1 MKFLPFGAGVLRGRL
16 CPRCYSLPRHRL
28 AWLYFG
34 RRTNLFTD
42 PLDVLHVAPEYT
54 LANRLRALANLNYLS
69 IDLNSPRAM
78 RAMDLTALELDDASF
93 DVILCSHVL
102 EHIPDDRR
110 AMRELHRVLRPGG
123 WAILQVPID
132 PERAVTYEDASITDP
147 ESRLEHFGQEDHV
160 RVYGSDYTDRLREAG
175 FTVDE
180 VDFAATLDPA
190 ECRRMDVRA
199 TETIFRCT
207 K

>member
-1 MKFLPFGAGVLRGRL
+1 M
-16 CPRCYSLPRHRL
+16 
-28 AWLYFG
+28 
-34 RRTNLFTD
+34 
-42 PLDVLHVAPEYT
+42 LHVAPEYT
-54 LANRLRALANLNYLS
+54 LSNRLQALSNLNYLS
-69 IDLNSPRAM
+69 IDLSSRRAM
-78 RAMDLTALELDDASF
+78 QRMDLTALALDDASF

-123 WAILQVPID
+123 WAILQVPLD
-132 PERAVTYEDASITDP
+132 PERAMTYEDASITDP
-147 ESRLEHFGQEDHV
+147 ERRLEHFGQEDHV
-160 RVYGSDYTDRLREAG
+160 RVYGRDYPDRLREAG

-180 VDFAATLDPA
+180 DDFAAALDPD
-190 ECRRMDVRA
+190 ERRRMDIRA